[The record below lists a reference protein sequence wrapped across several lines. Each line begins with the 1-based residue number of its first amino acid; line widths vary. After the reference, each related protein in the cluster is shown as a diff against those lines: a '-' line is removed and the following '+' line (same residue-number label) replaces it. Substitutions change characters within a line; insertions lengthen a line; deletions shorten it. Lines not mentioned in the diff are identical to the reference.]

1 MALRQQQNIGIEKMP
16 RFDTIQAA
24 GIAAICLILENSLQ
38 PVRRPTSIIERE
50 KLCVM
55 RTVGKI
61 KY

>member
-1 MALRQQQNIGIEKMP
+1 MALRQQQNIGIEKMQ

-38 PVRRPTSIIERE
+38 PVRRPTLIIEEKNYACDANSRE
-50 KLCVM
+50 
-55 RTVGKI
+55 I